1 MANDIKQTLK
11 EGTDGVLSEEVLN
24 EIEQVFNEAVEE
36 RSTLRVEAA
45 LVQQDDDHPG
55 KVQQLLEAIDTDHTA
70 KMKRIVKAVNE
81 NHAHKLKLILTKFNN
96 DLNCEAAGFK
106 NSLVENVS
114 NYLDLYLEETF
125 PADTLQ
131 EAVNNKRAN
140 SVLSEMRKMLAVDM
154 AMSKDSIKE
163 AVKDGKIQI
172 DEANS
177 QLETVT
183 SENSQLRGAL
193 TEVKAT
199 LLLDKMSQ
207 DLPEVKKNYIN
218 RVLGDKDE
226 QFITENFNYTL
237 QLFDKEAERKTEEM
251 AKEARKD
258 VRGKVDPVITEQ
270 VDVVNEP
277 AVQPDKPA
285 PIFNQYMGEL
295 GKY

>member
-45 LVQQDDDHPG
+45 LVQQDDDHAG